1 MSYWVIGRV
10 DSTSEAASAASIQD
24 AAREARRLAERGA
37 ENLKIIGP
45 DLQALSLEEIERSLR
60 ENLAQPAAGA

>member
-10 DSTSEAASAASIQD
+10 DSTSEATSAASIQD

-45 DLQALSLEEIERSLR
+45 DLQALSLEEIERSLHEDLGR
-60 ENLAQPAAGA
+60 APSRA